1 MTKKSVT
8 QEQLLDKIRS
18 TYGED
23 AEAIENAYFF
33 AKQKHDGQKR
43 KSGEDYII
51 HPMAVADIAMDM
63 GMDAHTVE
71 AAFLHDVL
79 EDTDCTREEMEDKFG
94 KEVVALVDG
103 VTKLDKINFSSK
115 QQAQAEN
122 LRKML
127 LAMCKDLR
135 VVIIKLADRLHN
147 MRTLDNVE
155 PEKQQY
161 TARETL
167 DIYAPLAARLG
178 IMQIKSELEDLCMRY
193 LYPEAYYNLV
203 AQISSKKTERDAFV
217 AKVKKELDDA
227 LKASPTINF
236 EYEINGR
243 SKHFYSIYRKMMRQG
258 CGLEGIYDLIAI
270 RVIIDDPNPNRCY
283 DVLGVVHA
291 LWRPL
296 LGRMKDY
303 ISTPKPNN
311 YRSLHTTVMAHGG
324 SPFEV
329 QIRTRE
335 MHRVAEYG
343 VAAHWKYKDGKTD
356 KQLDDKIAWI
366 RTVMEQ
372 EADVKDSHELMENLK
387 ADIFSEEVFVFTP
400 AGDVIVL
407 PAGSTII
414 DFAYAIH
421 TKVGERCSG
430 GKVNQRMVP
439 ISTQLQTGDIV
450 EVITMGK
457 GPSRDWLKIAKSA
470 TTRNRIRS
478 YFKRNMREENVK
490 IGRSMLEAECRRRGY
505 NPKDLCQSEWLETIS
520 RRYALN
526 TDEDVMAAI
535 GYGELTAAQVATRL
549 IARRKEEEEAALAA
563 QPVEAAPAP
572 VIDPKFTRAAPQ
584 DGSVLI
590 NGQAGMLVRMSRCC
604 SPVPGDKIVGYTSR
618 GRGISVHRADCI
630 NIQTAEPGRLLPAE
644 WAGVVAGKFDVSL
657 TIIADDRPNLIADVC
672 GVINSQ
678 PNVNMTSIGAGVDR
692 KSGDAVI
699 NMTVEV
705 DSTDTLG
712 RLKNKFQSVKGVVSV
727 ERKVK

>member
-8 QEQLLDKIRS
+8 QEQLLAKIHEIYPEDADKIER
-18 TYGED
+18 
-23 AEAIENAYFF
+23 AYFF
-33 AKQKHDGQKR
+33 AKQKHEGQKR
-43 KSGEDYII
+43 KSGEDYIV
-51 HPMAVADIAMDM
+51 HPMAVADIILDL
-63 GMDAHTVE
+63 GMDAATVQ

-79 EDTDCTREEMEDKFG
+79 EDTDCTHEEMEEAFG
-94 KEVVALVDG
+94 QEVVALVDG

-135 VVIIKLADRLHN
+135 VVILKLADRLHN

-203 AQISSKKTERDAFV
+203 AQISSKKGERDGFV
-217 AKVKKELDDA
+217 NKVMTELDAA
-227 LKASPTINF
+227 LKASPSINF
-236 EYEINGR
+236 PYEINGR

-258 CGLEGIYDLIAI
+258 SGLEGIYDLFAL

-311 YRSLHTTVMAHGG
+311 YQSLHTTVMAPGG

-356 KQLDDKIAWI
+356 KSLDDKIAWI
-366 RTVMEQ
+366 RKVMEQ
-372 EADVKDSHELMENLK
+372 EADVRDSQELMENLK

-414 DFAYAIH
+414 DFAYAVH

-439 ISTQLQTGDIV
+439 LSTQLQTGDIV
-450 EVITMGK
+450 EVITGGK
-457 GPSRDWLKIAKSA
+457 GPSRDWLKIAKSS
-470 TTRNRIRS
+470 TTRTRIRS
-478 YFKRNMREENVK
+478 YFKRNMREENIK

-505 NPKDLCQSEWLETIS
+505 NPKDLCQSEWLENIS
-520 RRYALN
+520 RRYALPS
-526 TDEDVMAAI
+526 DEDVMAAI

-549 IARRKEEEEAALAA
+549 IARRKEEEEAQAK
-563 QPVEAAPAP
+563 EAP
-572 VIDPKFTRAAPQ
+572 VVAPSALDPKFTRAAPQ

-618 GRGISVHRADCI
+618 GRGISVHRADCV
-630 NIQTAEPGRLLPAE
+630 NILNAEPGRLLPAE

-657 TIIADDRPNLIADVC
+657 TIVADDRPNLIADVC
-672 GVINSQ
+672 GVINAQ
-678 PNVNMTSIGAGVDR
+678 QNVSMTSIGAGVDR
-692 KSGDAVI
+692 KSGYAIV

-705 DSTDTLG
+705 DSTETLD
-712 RLKNKFQSVKGVVSV
+712 RLKNRFKGVRGVIKV

>member
-8 QEQLLDKIRS
+8 QEELLAKIRQ
-18 TYGED
+18 TYQGD
-23 AEAIENAYFF
+23 ADAIERAYFF
-33 AKQKHDGQKR
+33 AKQKHQGQKR

-51 HPMAVADIAMDM
+51 HPMAVADLIVDM
-63 GMDAHTVE
+63 GMDAQTVQ

-79 EDTDCTREEMEDKFG
+79 EDTDCTREEMEEQFG
-94 KEVVALVDG
+94 KEVVELVEG

-135 VVIIKLADRLHN
+135 VVILKLADRLHN

-203 AQISSKKTERDAFV
+203 AQISSKKEERDAFV
-217 AKVKKELDDA
+217 AKVIAELDAA

-236 EYEINGR
+236 DYEINGR
-243 SKHFYSIYRKMMRQG
+243 SKHFYSIYRKMLRQG
-258 CGLEGIYDLIAI
+258 CGLDGIYDLIAV

-311 YRSLHTTVMAHGG
+311 YRSLHTTVMAHGEA
-324 SPFEV
+324 PFEV

-343 VAAHWKYKDGKTD
+343 VAAHWKYKDGHTD
-356 KQLDDKIAWI
+356 KALDDKIAWI
-366 RTVMEQ
+366 RKVMEQ
-372 EADVKDSHELMENLK
+372 EAEVKDSQELMENLK

-400 AGDVIVL
+400 LGDVIVL

-414 DFAYAIH
+414 DFAYAVH
-421 TKVGERCSG
+421 TKVGEKCSG

-439 ISTQLQTGDIV
+439 LSTQLQTGDIV
-450 EVITMGK
+450 EVITGGK
-457 GPSRDWLKIAKSA
+457 GPSRDWLKIAKSS
-470 TTRNRIRS
+470 TTRNRIRA

-490 IGRSMLEAECRRRGY
+490 IGRSMLESECRRRGY
-505 NPKDLCQSEWLETIS
+505 NPKDLCQPEWLENIS

-526 TDEDVMAAI
+526 TEEDVMAAI
-535 GYGELTAAQVATRL
+535 GYGELTAAQVAIRL
-549 IARRKEEEEAALAA
+549 INRRKEEEEARAA
-563 QPVEAAPAP
+563 EVAEAPAAP
-572 VIDPKFTRAAPQ
+572 IDPKFTRAAPQ

-618 GRGISVHRADCI
+618 GRGISVHRADCV
-630 NIQTAEPGRLLPAE
+630 NILNAEPGRLLPAE

-657 TIIADDRPNLIADVC
+657 TIVADDRPSLIADVC
-672 GVINSQ
+672 GVINNQ
-678 PNVNMTSIGAGVDR
+678 QNVSMSSIGAGVDR
-692 KSGDAVI
+692 KSGYAII

-705 DSTDTLG
+705 DSTDSLE
-712 RLKNKFQSVKGVVSV
+712 RLKNKFASVRGVIKV